1 MLQGSNRL
9 QRGVNYMEY
18 LSFYFNTPLSEGGGL
33 RETEAA
39 GPLTKRG
46 KGEKK
51 KFTPVYAMLAQV
63 QHDAPAFY
71 ASDIVQQW
79 AFAPDAE
86 KPVIVPPPVIPQ
98 PSEARGRYTTSSA
111 SALVLALC
119 LLVAVMHALYSVV
132 RFLVRRNRDA
142 QRMRSEQDSMVV
154 DETTYLL

>member
-18 LSFYFNTPLSEGGGL
+18 LRFYYNTPLSEGGGL
-33 RETEAA
+33 REAA
-39 GPLTKRG
+39 GLLKKGG
-46 KGEKK
+46 KGERKG
-51 KFTPVYAMLAQV
+51 FAPVYAMLAQV

-79 AFAPDAE
+79 AFVPDAE
-86 KPVIVPPPVIPQ
+86 APVIVPPPVIPQ

-132 RFLVRRNRDA
+132 KFLVRRNRDA